1 MGQLNRLPNQKR
13 KFDALENDKKH
24 CDGGGLWLIKRKDG
38 GGQWLFRYSIHAR
51 RHEIALGGLTKVSL
65 KDARSKATEM
75 RRDVA
80 LGNDPKAERRNVKV
94 EAQKSS
100 PTFKAML
107 DETFEARKRHLKG
120 EGSAGRWD
128 SPLRIHVVPVLGKMH
143 VEEIT
148 QNEIKRALAPIWH
161 EKSETARKAMNR
173 LGMVLKHAAATGY
186 DVDLQAT
193 MKAKA
198 LLGVQTIS
206 TTHVPSM
213 DWQEVPA
220 FYKSLDRGTIAQ
232 LALRLTILTACRSGE
247 IRFIHADELDG
258 DVWTIPGQRMKGGV
272 EHRVPLSQEALS
284 VIAEAGHFERGGFLF
299 PNRNKGVISDMTMS
313 SYMKRLKLNARPHG
327 FRSSFRTWCAEA
339 TDTPRE
345 VAETALAHVAGGK
358 VERAYRRTD
367 FLEQR
372 RVLMERWAGHVTGLG
387 GELVRLHG

>member
-1 MGQLNRLPNQKR
+1 MSILGQLNRLPNPKR
-13 KFDALENDKKH
+13 LFDALPAGKY
-24 CDGGGLWLIKRKDG
+24 CDGGGLWLIKRADG
-38 GGQWLFRYSIHAR
+38 GGQWLLRYSIHAQ

-65 KDARSKATEM
+65 KDARSMAAEL
-75 RRDVA
+75 RREVA
-80 LGNDPKAERRNVKV
+80 LGNDPKADRRKTKH
-94 EAQKSS
+94 EAQKTS
-100 PTFKAML
+100 PTFKAMM

-128 SPLRIHVVPVLGKMH
+128 SPLRIHVLPELGKMH

-148 QNEIKRALAPIWH
+148 QNDVKHALSPIWH
-161 EKSETARKAMNR
+161 KKSETARKAINR
-173 LGMVLKHAAATGY
+173 LGMVLKHAAAAGY

-206 TTHVPSM
+206 TIHVPSM
-213 DWQEVPA
+213 NWQEVPQ
-220 FYKSLDRGTIAQ
+220 FYKSLDKGTIAQ
-232 LALRLTILTACRSGE
+232 LALRLTILTACCSGE
-247 IRFIHADELDG
+247 VRPIHADELDG
-258 DVWTIPGQRMKGGV
+258 DIWTIPGERMKGGK
-272 EHRVPLSQEALS
+272 EQRVPLSNEALS
-284 VIAEAGHFERGGFLF
+284 VIAEARRFERGGFLF

-313 SYMKRLKLNARPHG
+313 RYMARLGLDARPHG

-372 RVLMERWAGHVTGLG
+372 RVLMERWAGHVTGSG
-387 GELVRLHG
+387 GE